1 MKFGLKE
8 RELDEIKVLYYLFPE
23 IDEIVIFGSRARGDY
38 SRVSDI
44 DIAIK
49 GDVDKIMY
57 KIRDYFEES
66 SIIYTVDVV
75 NYISISNQD
84 FKENIDSEGVIING

>member
-8 RELDEIKVLYYLFPE
+8 RGLDEIKVLYYLFPE

>member
-1 MKFGLKE
+1 MKE
-8 RELDEIKVLYYLFPE
+8 RELDEIKALYYLFPE

-38 SRVSDI
+38 NKVSDI

-84 FKENIDSEGVIING
+84 FKENIDNEGIIVNS